1 MSRPRSQLSLSRKKP
16 RNVSRPTQSFVDQLR
31 AASRKASMTS
41 NQPYDANPLR
51 HIQATLAQEQ
61 NYIDMEL
68 SFGIRFLRWVIAFLL
83 LPVCVVTTY
92 TLISQFSNETLHR
105 RLWVTQEFWYF
116 TTGALLMCTWFF
128 TGLMRTMFLYLYV
141 LGHELT
147 HAIFVFCHLGK
158 VSGMKVSVHG
168 GYIATNKSNI
178 LISLSPYFFP
188 FWSMILLLVYGILS
202 YCVKLPT
209 YSDQVL
215 YAMLGASWT
224 FHLLWTLW
232 MIPRDQPDLKENDTF
247 FSLVIIYLA
256 NILILATMLCLSS
269 RTLTFEHFT
278 AAWWIHAEKM
288 IRVIAEFFQHTAAV

>member
-16 RNVSRPTQSFVDQLR
+16 RNVSRPSQSFVDQLR
-31 AASRKASMTS
+31 AAGRKASITA
-41 NQPYDANPLR
+41 NQPYDGDSHR
-51 HIQATLAQEQ
+51 HIRATLAQEQ
-61 NYIDMEL
+61 SYMEMEL
-68 SFGIRFLRWVIAFLL
+68 SFGLRFLRWVVALLL
-83 LPVCVVTTY
+83 LPVCFVTTY
-92 TLISQFSNETLHR
+92 TLISQFSNETIHR
-105 RLWVTQEFWYF
+105 RMWVTREFWYF
-116 TTGALLMCTWFF
+116 TTGALSMVTWFF
-128 TGLMRTMFLYLYV
+128 SGLLQKMFLFLYV

-188 FWSMILLLVYGILS
+188 FWSMVLLLLYGILG
-202 YCVKLPT
+202 YCFKLPH
-209 YSDQVL
+209 YSDQIL
-215 YAMLGASWT
+215 YALLGASWT

-256 NILILATMLCLSS
+256 NILILAAMLCFCS
-269 RTLTFEHFT
+269 RSLTFPHFS
-278 AAWWIHAEKM
+278 AAWWIHAEQLY
-288 IRVIAEFFQHTAAV
+288 RFVSELVHPTT